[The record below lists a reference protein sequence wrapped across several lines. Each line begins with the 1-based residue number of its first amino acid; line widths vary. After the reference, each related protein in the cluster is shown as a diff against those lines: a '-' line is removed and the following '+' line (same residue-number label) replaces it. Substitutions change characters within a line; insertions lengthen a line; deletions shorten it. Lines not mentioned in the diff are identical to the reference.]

1 MLKIIFL
8 SLVVLLLQLLL
19 SELLSIN
26 QVSPDFLLIFV
37 IYSTF
42 IYGRLKGLVIGFFI
56 GLISDLVGVSSYF
69 GLYPL
74 LLSSGSYSISF
85 LIGRYEKVLPYIFH
99 SIWLLIV
106 MIYFFIMT
114 YVKYYSLFISD
125 FSGFLLQAFYFFL
138 YTFSF
143 LIIFQYFYSIKEASH
158 AEET

>member
-8 SLVVLLLQLLL
+8 CLGVLLLQLLS

-26 QVSPDFLLIFV
+26 QISPDFLLIFV
-37 IYSTF
+37 IYSTL
-42 IYGRLKGLVIGFFI
+42 IYGRLKGLIIGFFI

-69 GLYPL
+69 GLYSL
-74 LLSSGSYSISF
+74 LLTSASYLISF
-85 LIGRYEKVLPYIFH
+85 LIGSYEKVLPYIFH
-99 SIWLLIV
+99 SAWLLIV
-106 MIYFFIMT
+106 MIYFMIMT

-125 FSGFLLQAFYFFL
+125 FSGFFFQASYLFL

-143 LIIFQYFYSIKEASH
+143 LIIFQYFYSIEEASH